1 MSKRNRERTEITY
14 GDACDLLEEALAH
27 GARSRILDALEATG
41 DFARSCDRLRSAMR
55 SHIFP
60 TVDEP
65 LRLHRIVQSFDTRL
79 RRAGLHVLESWDYV
93 AHRFA
98 DEITPVLMLDR
109 CALDRVTDDRRRG
122 ALAVLLDHYF
132 LAVLGVIVARA
143 WDEGDPNDNLERA
156 SRLLDA
162 LQTNGS
168 GRHFTADVETLLLMA
183 VSHYHPDE
191 HAYETVV
198 QSFDVLRD
206 AHRSR
211 MAVACAAVL
220 GGHLRW
226 GMRFMYGRDVTRMRD
241 DNIVDYPFVVYAL
254 LMLLRDYEELIACGA
269 AADERRPIAEAIV
282 NAVSADPWF
291 AVCRTPDWLRILR
304 DEHVEA
310 RDRLLAN
317 RDQLLDDFAA
327 WQPTAREYSPL
338 GFDCNFLCNTVVAMV
353 ATGLDAAG
361 PHPPLNALFSRA
373 STWPDGAAERQ
384 ANALM
389 GYALRNRSAREAPLI
404 VYDPREAA
412 HAFNLTTSVL
422 REARGVAL
430 SSRA

>member
-1 MSKRNRERTEITY
+1 MSKRSQRQRTEITY
-14 GDACDLLEEALAH
+14 GDACELLEEALAH
-27 GARSRILDALEATG
+27 GARPRILDALESSD
-41 DFARSCDRLRSAMR
+41 DFPRACDRLRSAMR

-60 TVDEP
+60 TTGDP

-109 CALDRVTDDRRRG
+109 CALDRVTDERRRG

-143 WDEGDPNDNLERA
+143 WDDGDPNENLDRA
-156 SRLLDA
+156 GRLLVA
-162 LQTNGS
+162 LQERNSS
-168 GRHFTADVETLLLMA
+168 GRHFVADVETLLLMS
-183 VSHYHPDE
+183 VSHYHPEE

-206 AHRSR
+206 GHRSR
-211 MAVACAAVL
+211 MAAACAAVL

-226 GMRFMYGRDVTRMRD
+226 GMRFMYGRDVSRMRD
-241 DNIVDYPFVVYAL
+241 DNIVDYPFVAYAL
-254 LMLLRDYEELIACGA
+254 LMLLRDYDELSACGA
-269 AADERRPIAEAIV
+269 TADERRPLAEAIV

-291 AVCRTPDWLRILR
+291 AVARTPEWLRILR
-304 DEHVEA
+304 DEHAEA
-310 RDRLLAN
+310 RDRLIAN
-317 RDQLLDDFAA
+317 RDQLLDDFAPL
-327 WQPTAREYSPL
+327 QPTTREYSPL

-353 ATGLDAAG
+353 ATGLDDPG
-361 PHPPLNALFSRA
+361 PHPPLNALFSRVSA
-373 STWPDGAAERQ
+373 WPDGAAERQ

-389 GYALRNRSAREAPLI
+389 GYALRNRSPREAPLI

-412 HAFNLTTSVL
+412 HVFNLTTSVL
-422 REARGVAL
+422 REVKGAPQPA
-430 SSRA
+430 